1 MDESDLTTFV
11 NLVRSMRNAQKDYF
25 RTHDYNTLLESK
37 KLESL
42 VDRFIKRFDE
52 SFQKERDSKVLGPEL
67 PF

>member
-1 MDESDLTTFV
+1 MDDDLLTFV
-11 NLVRSMRNAQKDYF
+11 NMVRGMRKTQKDYF

-42 VDRFIKRFDE
+42 VDKFIKRFDE
-52 SFQKERDSKVLGPEL
+52 RLEKERDSKVLGPEL